1 MSEASQIHS
10 SRSAS
15 TSRAKAQWWLAGLL
29 LLLVGFCAL
38 PGIAG
43 SAAHSGTR
51 TAPVTSRSLATPH
64 ALSSCAD
71 YAHVTAQSAED
82 GGGLP
87 APTIERESP
96 AKKRRPQPQLKT
108 ARAFASLQ
116 SPDYLLLADM
126 AGSHLDDPAPRL
138 WRDATLQ
145 LSSSGDPA
153 LRLHRGRAPPLA

>member
-10 SRSAS
+10 PRSAS

-64 ALSSCAD
+64 ALSSCA
-71 YAHVTAQSAED
+71 YYTHATAQSAED
-82 GGGLP
+82 GGGMP
-87 APTIERESP
+87 APTAERESP

-126 AGSHLDDPAPRL
+126 AGNQLDDPAPRL

-145 LSSSGDPA
+145 LFSSDDPA

>member
-1 MSEASQIHS
+1 M
-10 SRSAS
+10 
-15 TSRAKAQWWLAGLL
+15 
-29 LLLVGFCAL
+29 LVGFCAL
-38 PGIAG
+38 PWMTG
-43 SAAHSGTR
+43 SAAHGGMR

-116 SPDYLLLADM
+116 SPDYLLLADVAGNYM
-126 AGSHLDDPAPRL
+126 ADPAPRL